1 MNYNYKIDYTTL
13 EDGTKTLNFVFDE
26 GPNVFTTF
34 FASDVEEFP
43 SIILE
48 QIDQV
53 FSKKKKHVE
62 CSGNDCYWD
71 IGPKE
76 TLIVDNFAPEGTP
89 NEITIDTLE
98 LRRLINEWIEA
109 KAKFKEQKD
118 ADAAPHC
125 ELCSNIAQGL
135 KL

>member
-53 FSKKKKHVE
+53 LSKKKKHFE
-62 CSGNDCYWD
+62 CSGNDCCWD

-76 TLIVDNFAPEGTP
+76 TLIVDNVAPEGTP
-89 NEITIDTLE
+89 NEITVDTLE

-109 KAKFKEQKD
+109 KAKFKEQK
-118 ADAAPHC
+118 AKG
-125 ELCSNIAQGL
+125 EI
-135 KL
+135 